1 MSGSGFLND
10 ELAVCCS
17 AYAWTLQ
24 AGRVFLNDEMDD
36 EVTKRMTGKSRSVVV
51 EYRAMPN
58 SP

>member
-1 MSGSGFLND
+1 MKGSVFFLNI

-36 EVTKRMTGKSRSVVV
+36 EVTKRMT
-51 EYRAMPN
+51 
-58 SP
+58 